1 MTDRQSTVRARE
13 LGEELRQI
21 RERAGLRA
29 IELARRLGWSPS
41 KVSRMESGE
50 RPASE
55 IDVAMYLTLCGVTG
69 AELHRLLDLSRES
82 DEGFSLRRHGARL
95 PDELRTLAVEET
107 TASAIRSFAPLLIPG
122 LLQTEDYMRVVMHAS
137 VSVPEDGVEPRV
149 AARLARQSLLR
160 RRYRPPYLIFF
171 VDEQVLR
178 RPVGGPAVMHEQ
190 LLHLVFL
197 TAQPHVTLRVVPLS
211 AGAHAGMNGP
221 FKLLEHIERSPVVYL
236 ENETSSLFLEDAKD
250 IVAYRLI
257 LAKLADI
264 ALDEGQS
271 RTFVADLANEYDR
284 PRGDR
289 DDHAGAGGDDVAEE

>member
-1 MTDRQSTVRARE
+1 
-13 LGEELRQI
+13 
-21 RERAGLRA
+21 
-29 IELARRLGWSPS
+29 
-41 KVSRMESGE
+41 
-50 RPASE
+50 
-55 IDVAMYLTLCGVTG
+55 
-69 AELHRLLDLSRES
+69 
-82 DEGFSLRRHGARL
+82 
-95 PDELRTLAVEET
+95 
-107 TASAIRSFAPLLIPG
+107 
-122 LLQTEDYMRVVMHAS
+122 LQTEGYMRAVMHAS

-160 RRYRPPYLIFF
+160 RRYRPPYLIF
-171 VDEQVLR
+171 VIDEQVLR
-178 RPVGGPAVMHEQ
+178 RPVGGRAVMHEQ

-221 FKLLEHIERSPVVYL
+221 FWLLEHTDRPPVVYL

-271 RTFVADLANEYDR
+271 RTFVADLANEYD
-284 PRGDR
+284 
-289 DDHAGAGGDDVAEE
+289 